1 MVVSHMKTPTN
12 QLASIAAA
20 VMVVAAVAV
29 EAVAAE
35 VVAEEPVA
43 VEAVVASVEVVEAAS
58 AEAVEA
64 AASVEVAAE
73 AAVLGVLQHNPKT
86 IDGAMLILDTA
97 HHLEAE
103 EASAA
108 AVAILVVAEDLK
120 VGQEEAVE
128 DMVAAEGADLEEA
141 HSKAVFFIH
150 SSQLPKTLVLSHA
163 NGSFSNRSE
172 TISVL

>member
-1 MVVSHMKTPTN
+1 
-12 QLASIAAA
+12 
-20 VMVVAAVAV
+20 
-29 EAVAAE
+29 
-35 VVAEEPVA
+35 
-43 VEAVVASVEVVEAAS
+43 
-58 AEAVEA
+58 
-64 AASVEVAAE
+64 
-73 AAVLGVLQHNPKT
+73 
-86 IDGAMLILDTA
+86 MLILDTA

-108 AVAILVVAEDLK
+108 VEVEIVDEGAKEAEAVHREEASAAAVAVLVVAEDLE

-128 DMVAAEGADLEEA
+128 DMVAAEEADLEEA

-163 NGSFSNRSE
+163 KGSFSNRSE